1 MVDTEKAL
9 KVLGGAKSRN
19 APWPEVAQAVTEL
32 ESSAVLDEHGRAWA
46 RVAAERTGYSL
57 NQLRQMQRTL
67 QTLEKLQRDKT
78 FDLQRV
84 LNSFPFSHVEIL
96 ARIAKASEA
105 DAVETINSYFQA
117 NRLPTY
123 RELRERFYSLREQST
138 QISAIAAGQKAAR
151 EFERGCFDLLSET
164 KAAILPGFGQSK
176 KIQIIKWPGAF
187 RYASPDIIIGI
198 RNAEGNLEIDAVD
211 CYPIYGD
218 ISQDETARR
227 VVHVATESTFFRRFW
242 ILLPTWS
249 VGWLVASMCED
260 LKLTNIG
267 VVDVD
272 LRTHAARKVRK
283 PTDHPTPDRRDMMP
297 SAVAKYFT
305 RIT

>member
-1 MVDTEKAL
+1 M
-9 KVLGGAKSRN
+9 R
-19 APWPEVAQAVTEL
+19 W
-32 ESSAVLDEHGRAWA
+32 R
-46 RVAAERTGYSL
+46 RYS
-57 NQLRQMQRTL
+57 
-67 QTLEKLQRDKT
+67 
-78 FDLQRV
+78 
-84 LNSFPFSHVEIL
+84 
-96 ARIAKASEA
+96 
-105 DAVETINSYFQA
+105 
-117 NRLPTY
+117 
-123 RELRERFYSLREQST
+123 
-138 QISAIAAGQKAAR
+138 QITPQ
-151 EFERGCFDLLSET
+151 T

-187 RYASPDIIIGI
+187 RYASPDIIIGT
-198 RNAEGNLEIDAVD
+198 RNANGNLEVDAVD

-227 VVHVATESTFFRRFW
+227 VVHVAAESTFFRRFW

-260 LKLTNIG
+260 LKLANVG

-272 LRTHAARKVRK
+272 LKMHVAQKVLE

-305 RIT
+305 RIA